1 LGQSIRNEPET
12 EYDPHVV
19 TAPLARASQQF
30 IDTMTK
36 ALVDLSGKD
45 EGTLRPDVAIEA
57 ANLTAA
63 IIDADTRH
71 TDDELWAYTEAFGA
85 EVPIALAGATPA
97 QIRETGVM
105 KGRRTWVDKP
115 SVLFSLLVEADAR
128 DRGRRTHRY
137 YECAMRLA
145 HTTASLDL
153 IPSPTELFTIEALR
167 GALLKSMDAAGL
179 PRPGTVES
187 PLPKAATAT
196 PVAAP
201 VVAVAPAE
209 PPKPLEE
216 LLAELDALVG
226 LAPVKAEVKLLTNLL
241 QVQRLRKERGMPII
255 DTSNHLVFTGNPGTG
270 KTTVAR
276 LLSQIYR
283 TLGVV
288 SKGQLVET
296 DRSRLV
302 AGFVGQTAI
311 KTREAVEQA
320 RGGVLLVDEAYA
332 LARGGENDFG
342 REAIDTLVKFMEDN
356 RDDLAVI
363 AAGYTEEMTTFIEAN
378 PGLRSRF
385 TRTIGFPDYNDDEL
399 VSIFVRLGEKNR
411 YQPDESAKVA
421 VRDILSAQP
430 RDKGF
435 GNARFVRNLFERAV
449 SNQAG
454 RMVGI
459 TKPTDDELCTLI
471 ASDITGP
478 SA

>member
-1 LGQSIRNEPET
+1 M
-12 EYDPHVV
+12 V
-19 TAPLARASQQF
+19 TAPLTRASQQF
-30 IDTMTK
+30 IDTITK

-45 EGTLRPDVAIEA
+45 ESALRPDVAIEA

-85 EVPIALAGATPA
+85 EVPIALAGATPT

-105 KGRRTWVDKP
+105 TGRRTWVDKP
-115 SVLFSLLVEADAR
+115 SVLFSLLVDADAR

-179 PRPGTVES
+179 PRPGTVETAA
-187 PLPKAATAT
+187 PTVTPKVATAT
-196 PVAAP
+196 SSTAA
-201 VVAVAPAE
+201 VIAVAPAA
-209 PPKPLEE
+209 PAKPLEE

-320 RGGVLLVDEAYA
+320 LGGVLLVDEAYA
-332 LARGGENDFG
+332 LVRGGENDFG
-342 REAIDTLVKFMEDN
+342 REAIDTLVKFMEDH

-363 AAGYTEEMTTFIEAN
+363 AAGYTEEMTTFIDAN

-385 TRTIGFPDYNDDEL
+385 TRTITFPDYNDDEL
-399 VSIFVRLGEKNR
+399 VSIFVRLGEKNQ

-421 VRDILSAQP
+421 VRDILSKQT

-459 TKPTDDELCTLI
+459 TKPTDDELGTLI

>member
-1 LGQSIRNEPET
+1 LAET
-12 EYDPHVV
+12 EYDPTVV
-19 TAPLARASQQF
+19 TAPLTRASQQF
-30 IDTMTK
+30 IDTITK

-45 EGTLRPDVAIEA
+45 ESTLRPDVAVEA

-85 EVPIALAGATPA
+85 EVPIALAGATPT

-105 KGRRTWVDKP
+105 TGRRTWVDKP
-115 SVLFSLLVEADAR
+115 SVLFSLLVEADVR

-187 PLPKAATAT
+187 AAPPVTPKVATAT
-196 PVAAP
+196 PATAAA
-201 VVAVAPAE
+201 VAVAPPQPA
-209 PPKPLEE
+209 KPLEE

-226 LAPVKAEVKLLTNLL
+226 LAPVKAEVKLLSNLL

-311 KTREAVEQA
+311 KTREAIEQA
-320 RGGVLLVDEAYA
+320 IGGVLLVDEAYA
-332 LARGGENDFG
+332 LVRGGENDFG
-342 REAIDTLVKFMEDN
+342 REAIDTLVKFMEDH

-363 AAGYTEEMTTFIEAN
+363 AAGYTEEMTTFIDAN

-385 TRTIGFPDYNDDEL
+385 TRTITFPDYNDDEL
-399 VSIFVRLGEKNR
+399 VSIFVRLGEKNQ

-421 VRDILSAQP
+421 VRDILSKQT

-449 SNQAG
+449 SHQAG

-459 TKPTDDELCTLI
+459 AKPTDDELCTLI

>member
-1 LGQSIRNEPET
+1 
-12 EYDPHVV
+12 VV

-30 IDTMTK
+30 INTMTK
-36 ALVDLSGKD
+36 ALVELSGKQ
-45 EGTLRPDVAIEA
+45 ESVLRPDVAVEA

-105 KGRRTWVDKP
+105 TGRRTWVDKP
-115 SVLFSLLVEADAR
+115 SVLFSLLVDADVR

-179 PRPGTVES
+179 PRPGTVETAA
-187 PLPKAATAT
+187 PPVTPKVATAT
-196 PVAAP
+196 PANAP

-363 AAGYTEEMTTFIEAN
+363 AAGYTEEMTTFIDAN

-385 TRTIGFPDYNDDEL
+385 TRTISFPDYNDDEL
-399 VSIFVRLGEKNR
+399 VSIFVKLGEKNR
-411 YQPDESAKVA
+411 YHPDESAKVA
-421 VRDILSAQP
+421 VRDILSAQL

-459 TKPTDDELCTLI
+459 TKPTDDELSTLI

>member
-1 LGQSIRNEPET
+1 M
-12 EYDPHVV
+12 V
-19 TAPLARASQQF
+19 TAPLTRASQQF
-30 IDTMTK
+30 IDTITK

-45 EGTLRPDVAIEA
+45 ESTLRPDVAVEA

-63 IIDADTRH
+63 IIDSDTRH

-85 EVPIALAGATPA
+85 EVPIALAGATPT

-105 KGRRTWVDKP
+105 TGRRTWVEKP
-115 SVLFSLLVEADAR
+115 SVLFSLLVDADAR

-167 GALLKSMDAAGL
+167 GALLKCIDAAGL
-179 PRPGTVES
+179 PRPGTVETAA
-187 PLPKAATAT
+187 PPVTPK
-196 PVAAP
+196 VAAAP
-201 VVAVAPAE
+201 TSVAVIAVAPAE
-209 PPKPLEE
+209 PAKPLEE

-241 QVQRLRKERGMPII
+241 QVQRLRKERGMPVI

-288 SKGQLVET
+288 TKGQLVET

-320 RGGVLLVDEAYA
+320 IGGVLLVDEAYA
-332 LARGGENDFG
+332 LVRGGENDFG

-363 AAGYTEEMTTFIEAN
+363 AAGYTEEMTTFIDAN

-385 TRTIGFPDYNDDEL
+385 TRTITFPDYNDDEL
-399 VSIFVRLGEKNR
+399 VSIFVGLGAKNR

-421 VRDILSAQP
+421 VREILSKQI

-459 TKPTDDELCTLI
+459 TRPTDDELCTLI

>member
-1 LGQSIRNEPET
+1 
-12 EYDPHVV
+12 VV
-19 TAPLARASQQF
+19 TAPLTRASQQF
-30 IDTMTK
+30 IDTITK

-45 EGTLRPDVAIEA
+45 ESTLRPDVAVEA

-105 KGRRTWVDKP
+105 TGRRTWVDKP
-115 SVLFSLLVEADAR
+115 SVLFSLLVDADAR

-179 PRPGTVES
+179 PRPGTVETAV
-187 PLPKAATAT
+187 PVTNKAATAT
-196 PVAAP
+196 PATAP

-209 PPKPLEE
+209 PAKPLEE

-226 LAPVKAEVKLLTNLL
+226 LAPVKAEVKLLTDLL
-241 QVQRLRKERGMPII
+241 QVQRLRKERGMPVI

-288 SKGQLVET
+288 TKGQLVET

-320 RGGVLLVDEAYA
+320 IGGVLLVDEAYA

-363 AAGYTEEMTTFIEAN
+363 AAGYTEEMTTFIDAN

-385 TRTIGFPDYNDDEL
+385 TRTITFPDYNDDEL

-411 YQPDESAKVA
+411 YLPDDSAKIA
-421 VRDILSAQP
+421 VRDILSRQA

-435 GNARFVRNLFERAV
+435 GNARFVRNLFERSV

-459 TKPTDDELCTLI
+459 AKPTDDELCTLI
-471 ASDITGP
+471 ASDITGT

>member
-1 LGQSIRNEPET
+1 M
-12 EYDPHVV
+12 V

-30 IDTMTK
+30 IDAMTR
-36 ALVDLSGKD
+36 ALVDLSGRD
-45 EGTLRPDVAIEA
+45 DDALRPDVAVEA

-63 IIDADTRH
+63 VIDADARH
-71 TDDELWAYTEAFGA
+71 TDDELWAYTDAFGA
-85 EVPIALAGATPA
+85 EVPIGIAGATPA
-97 QIRETGVM
+97 QLHETGVM
-105 KGRRTWVDKP
+105 QGRRTWLDKP
-115 SVLFSLLVEADAR
+115 SVLFELLVQADAR

-153 IPSPTELFTIEALR
+153 VPSPSELIAIDSFR
-167 GALLKSMDAAGL
+167 GSLLKAVDEAGL
-179 PRPGTVES
+179 PRPGTPETPPS
-187 PLPKAATAT
+187 TIT
-196 PVAAP
+196 PVAPVAP
-201 VVAVAPAE
+201 VTATSGATAPAVSAVV
-209 PPKPLEE
+209 PADPARPLEE

-241 QVQRLRKERGMPII
+241 QVQRLRTERGMPII

-276 LLSQIYR
+276 LLAQIYR

-288 SKGQLVET
+288 SKGQLIET

-302 AGFVGQTAI
+302 AGFVGQTAL
-311 KTREAVEQA
+311 KTRETAERAV
-320 RGGVLLVDEAYA
+320 GGVLLVDEAYA

-363 AAGYTEEMTTFIEAN
+363 AAGYTEEMVAFIDAN

-385 TRTIGFPDYNDDEL
+385 TRTITFPDYNDDEL
-399 VSIFVRLGEKNR
+399 VSIFVKLGEKSR
-411 YQPDESAKVA
+411 YHPDDSAKAA
-421 VRDILSAQP
+421 VRDVLASQV

-454 RMVGI
+454 RMVSLA
-459 TKPTDDELCTLI
+459 KPTDEELSTLI
-471 ASDITGP
+471 ASDIAWP
-478 SA
+478 ST

>member
-1 LGQSIRNEPET
+1 M
-12 EYDPHVV
+12 V
-19 TAPLARASQQF
+19 TAPLTRASQQF
-30 IDTMTK
+30 IDTITR

-45 EGTLRPDVAIEA
+45 EGTLRPDVAVEA

-85 EVPIALAGATPA
+85 EVPIALAGATPT

-105 KGRRTWVDKP
+105 SGRRTWVDKP
-115 SVLFSLLVEADAR
+115 SVLFSLLVDADAR

-167 GALLKSMDAAGL
+167 GVLLKSMDAAGL
-179 PRPGTVES
+179 PRPGTVE
-187 PLPKAATAT
+187 TAT
-196 PVAAP
+196 PPVTPKVATTTPATEAVAAI
-201 VVAVAPAE
+201 APAE
-209 PPKPLEE
+209 PAKPLEE

-241 QVQRLRKERGMPII
+241 QVQRLRRERGMPII

-320 RGGVLLVDEAYA
+320 IGGVLLVDEAYA
-332 LARGGENDFG
+332 LVRGGENDFG

-363 AAGYTEEMTTFIEAN
+363 AAGYTEEMTTFIDAN

-385 TRTIGFPDYNDDEL
+385 TRTITFPDYSNDEL
-399 VSIFVRLGEKNR
+399 VSIFVRLGEKSR

-421 VRDILSAQP
+421 VRDILSKQT

-459 TKPTDDELCTLI
+459 TKPTDDELGTLI